1 MESEMGQEPE
11 QTGQAPSGTKHTQTL
26 SWGNGC
32 AMCPESAHR
41 AWMGSTSSQIPKSR
55 FWLPF
60 FSVPILLGFHRQFC
74 RADGARALGTEVTL
88 ALGGYLVPRIFL
100 FPLLPQRTQAP
111 AWVPPQ
117 GPQGHT
123 EAPL

>member
-1 MESEMGQEPE
+1 MGQEPE

-60 FSVPILLGFHRQFC
+60 FLCPSSLGFIGNSVGLMVPVPLEQRSHWLWEATWCQEFSCFLFCHRGHKPLPGC
-74 RADGARALGTEVTL
+74 PLRALKGIL
-88 ALGGYLVPRIFL
+88 R
-100 FPLLPQRTQAP
+100 PLCNR
-111 AWVPPQ
+111 
-117 GPQGHT
+117 
-123 EAPL
+123 